1 MSVSSNTYLTT
12 GAMSTLPNGNSP
24 HSISGWVRCPV
35 DQKAHTLA
43 LWGTPNSDVS
53 RSQLSVGNYYYKSW
67 AAQPYAVSTF
77 AGSRSNIV
85 VTTNLDGTGTN
96 AAFHLPIQIATDSK
110 GNIWMADYGYGLVR
124 KITPSGVTTTE
135 FGSTPGCRQDF
146 GLAAQ
151 MQPWGLAVDA
161 FDNIWIGDIG
171 CHSIKM
177 INSVGYVMLKDL
189 SSLHP
194 SHAAT

>member
-1 MSVSSNTYLTT
+1 
-12 GAMSTLPNGNSP
+12 
-24 HSISGWVRCPV
+24 
-35 DQKAHTLA
+35 
-43 LWGTPNSDVS
+43 
-53 RSQLSVGNYYYKSW
+53 
-67 AAQPYAVSTF
+67 
-77 AGSRSNIV
+77 

-96 AAFHLPIQIATDSK
+96 AAFYLPLQIATDSK

-151 MQPWGLAVDA
+151 MQPWGLAVDSY
-161 FDNIWIGDIG
+161 DNVWIGDIG

-177 INSVGYVMLKDL
+177 INSVGYVN
-189 SSLHP
+189 SSLVKRKFLP
-194 SHAAT
+194 TLKVYKLTLTVGC